1 MERKKSHL
9 ITLTI
14 IIGIFLVFSVGYLS
28 GNGFFT
34 NLNSGDNSDDDSDG
48 GGNDFVF
55 VLPKTSSTFLDDEA
69 GTAYYTNVS
78 QTLDLVTAKAQFRT
92 IEADEPD
99 YVVGSLE
106 LSGLPETED
115 VHCFVHKDGWIVTYY
130 LKAEPVGKIID
141 WNYYSAGTLSKT
153 KLSIG
158 LEDMCLALG
167 VTPTYTNYYNFEFPN
182 ANKLKIIIEE
192 NLIWGSTDS
201 FEIKLTSAFTYYERS
216 WAHTHL
222 GSILYYSRFFLN
234 TVQISEIYGIG
245 FDYGE
250 LTPVQLTLDVFHTI
264 DLYVYSS
271 ISSGPAYCAILLVY
285 SDS

>member
-1 MERKKSHL
+1 MDRKKSHL
-9 ITLTI
+9 ITVTI
-14 IIGIFLVFSVGYLS
+14 ILGIILVFSVGFLF

-34 NLNSGDNSDDDSDG
+34 NFNSGNNSGDDSNG
-48 GGNDFVF
+48 GGNDIDFI
-55 VLPKTSSTFLDDEA
+55 LPKTSSTFLDDEA

-78 QTLDLVTAKAQFRT
+78 QTLNLVTAKAQFRT

-115 VHCFVHKDGWIVTYY
+115 VHCFVHIDGWIVTYY

-192 NLIWGSTDS
+192 NIVSYSTDS
-201 FEIKLTSAFTYYERS
+201 FEIELTSAFTYYERS
-216 WAHTHL
+216 WAHAHL
-222 GSILYYSRFFLN
+222 ESYQYSRFSLN
-234 TVQISEIYGIG
+234 GVQISLINGIG

-264 DLYVYSS
+264 DLYVYSNAE
-271 ISSGPAYCAILLVY
+271 PACCAILLVY
-285 SDS
+285 RDY

>member
-1 MERKKSHL
+1 MERKKKHL
-9 ITLTI
+9 MALTI
-14 IIGIFLVFSVGYLS
+14 ILGIILVFSVGYLF
-28 GNGFFT
+28 GNGGFT
-34 NLNSGDNSDDDSDG
+34 NFNPGDDSNG

-55 VLPKTSSTFLDDEA
+55 ILPKTSQTFLDDEA

-78 QTLDLVTAKAQFRT
+78 QILNLVTAKAQFRT

-115 VHCFVHKDGWIVTYY
+115 VHCFVHIDGWIVAYY
-130 LKAEPVGKIID
+130 HKAEPVGKIID
-141 WNYYSAGTLSKT
+141 WNYYSAGTLLKT

-192 NLIWGSTDS
+192 RVHTGTDS

-216 WAHTHL
+216 WAHYITDGL
-222 GSILYYSRFFLN
+222 SRFYLDTN
-234 TVQISEIYGIG
+234 VISEVTNGD

-250 LTPVQLTLDVFHTI
+250 LTPVQLTMDIFHTVDI
-264 DLYVYSS
+264 YTVITGERGY
-271 ISSGPAYCAILLVY
+271 GAILLIY
-285 SDS
+285 SDT

>member
-1 MERKKSHL
+1 MDRKKSHL
-9 ITLTI
+9 ITVTI
-14 IIGIFLVFSVGYLS
+14 ILGIILVFSVGFLF

-34 NLNSGDNSDDDSDG
+34 NFNPGNNSGEDSNG
-48 GGNDFVF
+48 GGNDIVF
-55 VLPKTSSTFLDDEA
+55 ILPKTSSTFLDDEA

-78 QTLDLVTAKAQFRT
+78 QTLNLVTAKAQFRT
-92 IEADEPD
+92 IEADETD

-192 NLIWGSTDS
+192 RVDAGTDS

-216 WAHTHL
+216 WAHYGTSSSSTL
-222 GSILYYSRFFLN
+222 DLDGIE
-234 TVQISEIYGIG
+234 ISAVYNGE

-250 LTPVQLTLDVFHTI
+250 LTPAQLMLDVFHTI
-264 DLYVYSS
+264 DLYMSYN
-271 ISSGPAYCAILLVY
+271 GQRAYAAILLIY
-285 SDS
+285 RDS